1 MIKKLI
7 NLTFKEK
14 HLFIFL
20 DWFNVNPFTSEVR
33 SYTAYKLLFTA
44 ESLPLPV
51 LITD

>member
-20 DWFNVNPFTSEVR
+20 DWFNVNPYTSEIR
-33 SYTAYKLLFTA
+33 SDMAHKFLFTA
-44 ESLPLPV
+44 ESLSLPV